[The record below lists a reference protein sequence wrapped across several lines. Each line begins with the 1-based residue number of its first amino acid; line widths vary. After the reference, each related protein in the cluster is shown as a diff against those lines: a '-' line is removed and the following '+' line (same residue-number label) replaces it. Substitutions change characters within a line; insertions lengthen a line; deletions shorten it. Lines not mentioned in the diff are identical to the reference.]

1 MRRIALVL
9 ALVTG
14 IVIGFGV
21 PVSGL
26 GLISVTLTCSDGT
39 SVTMNVDT
47 DTLNSLTDSVNAMTL
62 YPAGL
67 TCTLVQNPVNPLRAF
82 FGHVATAASGD
93 KFLVGGGRWQVPC
106 SAIVGGGSPPPP
118 FPVAIPGGVIA
129 RVPPGALAYPSDP
142 SALSTDPD
150 VFIWVN
156 IAVNAHLRDQTDPN
170 SAYGS
175 LNETIPANQPTCGT
189 TQVGESHF
197 TSQPTCLLVPPA
209 TTNPPVQPPAY
220 VVSKVTQASD
230 GSGQVPFPVPVL
242 DVNGNV
248 VGTNGVNVGEFVH
261 FGFQDNGF
269 PPGQNP
275 TMSAT
280 PTTDMLNGVPASPE
294 GTQGTPPTPPPCDPA
309 QWFPSYHLGT
319 NDNPTSVKQYG
330 NLTLHQ

>member
-1 MRRIALVL
+1 M
-9 ALVTG
+9 
-14 IVIGFGV
+14 
-21 PVSGL
+21 
-26 GLISVTLTCSDGT
+26 
-39 SVTMNVDT
+39 
-47 DTLNSLTDSVNAMTL
+47 
-62 YPAGL
+62 
-67 TCTLVQNPVNPLRAF
+67 
-82 FGHVATAASGD
+82 
-93 KFLVGGGRWQVPC
+93 FLVGGGRWQVPC
-106 SAIVGGGSPPPP
+106 SAIAGGGSPPPP
-118 FPVAIPGGVIA
+118 APPAAIPADVVA
-129 RVPPGALAYPSDP
+129 HAPPGALAYPSDP

-175 LNETIPANQPTCGT
+175 LNETIPANQPNCGM

-197 TSQPTCLLVPPA
+197 TSKPTCLLVPPA
-209 TTNPPVQPPAY
+209 TTTPPVQPPAY

-248 VGTNGVNVGEFVH
+248 VGTTNVNVGEYVH
-261 FGFQDNGF
+261 FGFQDNGN

-275 TMSAT
+275 TGAP

-309 QWFPSYHLGT
+309 EWSPIYHLGT